1 MIILLFNI
9 STENKIRFKLE
20 KILVKL
26 EIYKVNEY
34 NIKDPMLKEKFEE
47 VLHRVICI
55 DLLSISKELYD
66 GVLELYILNTDK

>member
-47 VLHRVICI
+47 VLHRVTCI
-55 DLLSISKELYD
+55 DLLSISKELHD
-66 GVLELYILNTDK
+66 GVLELCILNTDK